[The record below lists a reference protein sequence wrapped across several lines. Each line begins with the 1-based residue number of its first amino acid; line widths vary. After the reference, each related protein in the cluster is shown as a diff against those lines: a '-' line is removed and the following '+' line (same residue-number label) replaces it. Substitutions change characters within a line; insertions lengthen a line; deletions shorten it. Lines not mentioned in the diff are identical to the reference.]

1 MQVASQIIAT
11 LSAGLFAGA
20 AVYINWAEHPARM
33 RLDTRHA
40 ALQWAPSYKR
50 ATTLQAP
57 LAVIGLI
64 AGLLAWYQGAG
75 TGWLVAGLMLGA
87 VVPFTLIVIMPTN
100 KRLLDPARDLD
111 SAETRDLLSRW
122 ERLHTVRSGLG
133 LAAFV
138 LAVCLMGSQN
148 Q

>member
-1 MQVASQIIAT
+1 MLGAFEIVTT

-20 AVYINWAEHPARM
+20 AIYVNWAEHPARM
-33 RLDTRHA
+33 RLDTRNA
-40 ALQWAPSYKR
+40 ALQWAPSYSR

-64 AGLLAWYQGAG
+64 AGIGAWFQGGG
-75 TGWLVAGLMLGA
+75 TGWLVAGLTLGT

-111 SAETRDLLSRW
+111 SLETRELLVRW
-122 ERLHTVRSGLG
+122 ERLHTVRSVLG
-133 LAAFV
+133 FAAFV
-138 LAVCLMGSQN
+138 LAVCLLGAGK
-148 Q
+148 

>member
-1 MQVASQIIAT
+1 MQGVFQVITT

-40 ALQWAPSYKR
+40 ALQWAPSYAR
-50 ATTLQAP
+50 ATILQAP
-57 LAVIGLI
+57 LAVIGLGAGI
-64 AGLLAWYQGAG
+64 AAWFQGAG
-75 TGWLVAGLMLGA
+75 TGWLIAGLTLGA

-111 SAETRDLLSRW
+111 AAETRDLLVRW
-122 ERLHTVRSGLG
+122 ERLHTVRSALG

-138 LAVCLMGSQN
+138 LAVCLLGS
-148 Q
+148 